1 MPSLYR
7 WGCKESWDA
16 ILVRIRMKG
25 LEERDGSVSGNKLL
39 LVYPGCLSFSSSSPL
54 LLLLLCVAFV
64 SFTTVRMSSPFYA
77 SRGFLQP
84 ATFDPCPM
92 AFSCFFFFFFFPPL
106 FIFFFLFPLTEWSR
120 HFSRNDRA
128 TGKRERERE
137 NCSRSIGCDFGRQ
150 TGDESVAHRV

>member
-1 MPSLYR
+1 
-7 WGCKESWDA
+7 
-16 ILVRIRMKG
+16 MKG

-39 LVYPGCLSFSSSSPL
+39 LVYPGCLSFSSSSPLL

-92 AFSCFFFFFFFPPL
+92 AFSCFFFFL
-106 FIFFFLFPLTEWSR
+106 FSPAFYFLFSFSLDGMESTFFTERPSNR
-120 HFSRNDRA
+120 EER
-128 TGKRERERE
+128 GRERELFT
-137 NCSRSIGCDFGRQ
+137 IDWL
-150 TGDESVAHRV
+150 